1 MIPIYQTIEVTL
13 DINYYLRILK
23 NDLLNINEKDFLK
36 FILTLN
42 ALGLEISSE
51 MWKMFFSN
59 ETFSPNYFKFFRN
72 HTSSYFMLDNAVI
85 DNNLA
90 EAALLSIKLLQ
101 DERSLYKEMYSF
113 YKGIKGLS
121 MIGLE
126 SYARSFAMEENFD
139 FLAK

>member
-1 MIPIYQTIEVTL
+1 
-13 DINYYLRILK
+13 
-23 NDLLNINEKDFLK
+23 
-36 FILTLN
+36 
-42 ALGLEISSE
+42 
-51 MWKMFFSN
+51 
-59 ETFSPNYFKFFRN
+59 
-72 HTSSYFMLDNAVI
+72 MLDNAVI

-101 DERSLYKEMYSF
+101 NETSLYKEMYSF

-126 SYARSFAMEENFD
+126 SYARSYAMEKNFN